1 MNIYKIFNLIKL
13 IFIRLR
19 YRLSKT
25 ISILFRKLIIYLRK
39 LNLNLKIINIIN
51 KDKKKNKI
59 NNKFKK
65 NV

>member
-1 MNIYKIFNLIKL
+1 M
-13 IFIRLR
+13 
-19 YRLSKT
+19 
-25 ISILFRKLIIYLRK
+25 LFRELIIYLRK

-51 KDKKKNKI
+51 KKKKKKI